1 MSWASRR
8 RTAYGLGIAIFLL
21 LVIGGPLA
29 YAYLS
34 VEPTCTDGK
43 RNQGES
49 AIDKGGPCAVLDDMA
64 IAPVATL
71 WTRSFRVRDGSY
83 NAVAYLQN
91 PNAAAGVRK
100 VAYRFGLYDER
111 NVIVAERTGETFIM
125 PGATTPLFEG
135 AIDTG
140 SRIVAHTYFEFSEQL
155 TWERLDNTASGISIG
170 NRTVTLGDEP
180 RISATVTNPSVR
192 DLRDVAFIIA
202 VSDPAG
208 NAFAASR
215 TTLAVL
221 PAGAS
226 ETITFTWPDPFNVT
240 IGSIDITA
248 ISVPIVPRSR

>member
-8 RTAYGLGIAIFLL
+8 RTTYGLGLAIFLL

-34 VEPTCTDGK
+34 VEPTCQDGK

-49 AIDKGGPCAVLDDMA
+49 AVDRGGPCSVLDGKA
-64 IAPVATL
+64 IAPAAVL

-91 PNAAAGVRK
+91 PNAAAGVRR

-140 SRIVAHTYFEFSEQL
+140 NRIVAHTYFEFLEPL

-170 NRTVTLGDEP
+170 NRSVTSGDEP
-180 RISATVTNPSVR
+180 RISAIATNPSVR
-192 DLRDVAFIIA
+192 DLKNVIFVVT

-215 TTLAVL
+215 TILATL

-226 ETITFTWPDPFNVT
+226 ETVTFTWPDPFLVT

-248 ISVPIVPRSR
+248 LSAPAAPRSR